1 MPILP
6 KLPVETETVSV
17 RIPKP
22 ILADL
27 DAYCAYLGGATDRTY
42 LIIEAIREV
51 IARDRKFQK
60 AQRTGPTTAAPAP
73 VSAPASHGET
83 LAASTDGSTTPGAK
97 DSSGDPESTREK
109 DKRKAV
115 PPGRA
120 A

>member
-1 MPILP
+1 MAIMP

-17 RIPKP
+17 RIPRP
-22 ILADL
+22 ILADV

-42 LIIEAIREV
+42 LIIEAVREV
-51 IARDRKFQK
+51 IARDRRFQK
-60 AQRTGPTTAAPAP
+60 AQRTGPTPAATPP
-73 VSAPASHGET
+73 VSAPASHGEA
-83 LAASTDGSTTPGAK
+83 LAAPADGPTPGAK
-97 DSSGDPESTREK
+97 DASGDPESTREK